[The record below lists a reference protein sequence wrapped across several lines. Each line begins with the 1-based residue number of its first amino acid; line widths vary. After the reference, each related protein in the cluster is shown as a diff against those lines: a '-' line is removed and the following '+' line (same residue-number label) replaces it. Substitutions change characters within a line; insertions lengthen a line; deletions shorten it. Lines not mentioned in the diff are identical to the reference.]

1 MQAITTKRMDKQ
13 DASFY
18 PDELAATLRS
28 PDTVGVTTLV
38 AAALVNE
45 FTDEKVA
52 ATDGQR
58 ESYDV
63 LFPEAGVL
71 VKHDAA
77 SVCHEN
83 NVTEKDDGYYIL
95 GRGDNRVLAL
105 NTDRINTNLSSNGEQ
120 TV

>member
-1 MQAITTKRMDKQ
+1 MQSITRKRMEKQ
-13 DASFY
+13 DVSFY
-18 PDELAATLRS
+18 PSELAATLRS

-58 ESYDV
+58 ANYDV

-71 VKHDAA
+71 VKHDSA

-83 NVTEKDDGYYIL
+83 NVTEDDDVYFVL
-95 GRGDNRVLAL
+95 GRGDNRVLAI
-105 NTDRINTNLSSNGEQ
+105 NTDRINTNLSSVAEQ
-120 TV
+120 SV